1 MRPSGTTTGKEIG
14 LSKKLGTLVP
24 IAVAIVLTA
33 SACSGTEE
41 DTGAMRPTPTSEPQA
56 ISTARAPIEPTA
68 APEAKATG
76 LALGQ
81 TVIAPEGQRL
91 TEVPLLTPV
100 ALRIGQKLASPSLV
114 SGLAIDFVE
123 VVEDSRCPI
132 GAECP
137 SPGTATVRIKTTSGV
152 LDTGETTLV
161 LESGQTEPTI
171 KKLGKFSAVFV
182 SLEPVPTE
190 GETIDPDDYVATL
203 AVLE

>member
-1 MRPSGTTTGKEIG
+1 MSN
-14 LSKKLGTLVP
+14 KLGTLAP
-24 IAVAIVLTA
+24 IALAIALAA
-33 SACSGTEE
+33 SACSGTGD
-41 DTGAMRPTPTSEPQA
+41 DTSAMRPTPTSAPQA
-56 ISTARAPIEPTA
+56 TPTA
-68 APEAKATG
+68 QVPVESTVAPEVNVTG
-76 LALGQ
+76 LALGE
-81 TVIAPEGQRL
+81 TVIAPDGQRL

-123 VVEDSRCPI
+123 VVEDSRCPV

-137 SPGTATVRIKTTSGV
+137 NPGTATVRVKTTSGV

-161 LESGQTEPTI
+161 LGAEQTEPTI

-182 SLEPVPTE
+182 SLEPVPVE

>member
-1 MRPSGTTTGKEIG
+1 MSN
-14 LSKKLGTLVP
+14 KLGTLAP
-24 IAVAIVLTA
+24 IALAIALTA
-33 SACSGTEE
+33 SACSGTED
-41 DTGAMRPTPTSEPQA
+41 DTSAMRPTPTLAPQA
-56 ISTARAPIEPTA
+56 TPTA
-68 APEAKATG
+68 QVPVESTVAPEVNVTG
-76 LALGQ
+76 LALGE
-81 TVIAPEGQRL
+81 TVIAPDGQRL

-123 VVEDSRCPI
+123 VVEDSRCPV

-137 SPGTATVRIKTTSGV
+137 NPGTATVRIKTTSGV

-161 LESGQTEPTI
+161 LGAEQTEPTI

-182 SLEPVPTE
+182 SLEPVPVE

>member
-1 MRPSGTTTGKEIG
+1 MNN
-14 LSKKLGTLVP
+14 KLGTLAP
-24 IAVAIVLTA
+24 IALAIALAA
-33 SACSGTEE
+33 SACSGTE
-41 DTGAMRPTPTSEPQA
+41 DDASAMRPTPTLAPQA
-56 ISTARAPIEPTA
+56 TPTAQVPVESAA
-68 APEAKATG
+68 APEAKVTG
-76 LALGQ
+76 LALGE

-123 VVEDSRCPI
+123 VVEDSRCPV

-137 SPGTATVRIKTTSGV
+137 NPGTATVRIKTTSGV

-161 LESGQTEPTI
+161 LGVGQTEPTI